1 MTTLQCPNAA
11 SAQAPDDRGLPW
23 FANVKLEHAV
33 FIRSDSSL
41 SLEIVTAITDRLTE
55 QGQPS

>member
-1 MTTLQCPNAA
+1 MTTLQRPNAA

-23 FANVKLEHAV
+23 FANVKLELAA
-33 FIRSDSSL
+33 FIRSDS

-55 QGQPS
+55 QGQTS